1 MTRHCWDLNPNFWMT
16 TEPGSPRNSVLPWAH
31 IQCPFDPG
39 RGTVTSHLPGPRNAL
54 QSPQRAPS
62 GTSPPP
68 VAAVHVPAPRRPRCP
83 LCHRKP
89 GQPSGPTPVMQ
100 SEIPPQISTLL
111 MRGRVVWRVRCHHSA
126 LGGLDPFLILPEG
139 SAPFLA

>member
-83 LCHRKP
+83 LRHREP

-100 SEIPPQISTLL
+100 SEIPPPDL
-111 MRGRVVWRVRCHHSA
+111 HSA
-126 LGGLDPFLILPEG
+126 DEGQGSVEGAMPSLGPGRARPFSD
-139 SAPFLA
+139 SA